1 MLVMAGATIAFM
13 IGFAV
18 SLATQNLD
26 QQRIMVYVEMGIGI
40 GILVTLLI
48 VYKAIKNNV
57 NCPISMRYSC
67 TGCGRKVNQLKCSN
81 CYE

>member
-1 MLVMAGATIAFM
+1 
-13 IGFAV
+13 
-18 SLATQNLD
+18 
-26 QQRIMVYVEMGIGI
+26 MVYVEMGMGI

-48 VYKAIKNNV
+48 VYKAIKSNV

-67 TGCGRKVNQLKCSN
+67 TGCGHKVNQLKYSN